1 MSVSKAHTRA
11 SIKYNEA
18 NMRQV
23 KFNFSLKYD
32 TDILAYLD
40 SLPNKQGY
48 IKALIRADIAAR
60 QAKKAEPMKYT
71 VDCAFFKEGQGYS
84 HTETVDV
91 NTTTEIFT
99 AEEYITKLR
108 ENGAKITIKPGEAID
123 VTVRIWAA
131 GADPM
136 FDDPV
141 SESTTTLTEE

>member
-23 KFNFSLKYD
+23 KFNFSMKYD
-32 TDILAYLD
+32 TDILTYLD

-48 IKALIRADIAAR
+48 IKALIRADIAA
-60 QAKKAEPMKYT
+60 QQKKEETMQYT
-71 VDCAFFKEGQGYS
+71 VDVAHFIEGKGYTY
-84 HTETVDV
+84 TETIETG
-91 NTTTEIFT
+91 TTTEIFT
-99 AEEYITKLR
+99 AEEYISRR
-108 ENGAKITIKPGEAID
+108 EENSEELPVGFGEAMD

-136 FDDPV
+136 FDNPI
-141 SESTTTLTEE
+141 SESTTTLTAD